1 LNTKGEFIGK
11 KKNTSKEKIR
21 MSQEQCQRPQQ
32 EAIKYGDVFT
42 VQGELAEKTVT
53 PRDAAMMQTAENA
66 MLGHTQKGGAAAAMQ
81 SAAMRNVRAGLVDH
95 NDMSDNAGD
104 SGVSITATDLPGK
117 RIIVESVGGQV
128 CFFLFCSFFCLMN
141 AIW

>member
-1 LNTKGEFIGK
+1 
-11 KKNTSKEKIR
+11 

-66 MLGHTQKGGAAAAMQ
+66 MLGHTQKV
-81 SAAMRNVRAGLVDH
+81 VRPQPC
-95 NDMSDNAGD
+95 SRPPC
-104 SGVSITATDLPGK
+104 AT
-117 RIIVESVGGQV
+117 
-128 CFFLFCSFFCLMN
+128 
-141 AIW
+141 